1 MNLKFYPVADKSELA
16 NNDQLHVSLN
26 EEEILICR
34 ENEDYYA
41 ISYYCSHATLALEG
55 GHIYKSKIICP
66 YHGVSRGA
74 NAVNELLTP
83 CTRLV

>member
-1 MNLKFYPVADKSELA
+1 MNLKFYPVADKSELS

-26 EEEILICR
+26 EEEILIRR

-55 GHIYKSKIICP
+55 GIYIRVKLSAHITEQNS
-66 YHGVSRGA
+66 V
-74 NAVNELLTP
+74 
-83 CTRLV
+83 

>member
-16 NNDQLHVSLN
+16 NNDKLHVSLN

-41 ISYYCSHATLALEG
+41 ISYYC
-55 GHIYKSKIICP
+55 
-66 YHGVSRGA
+66 
-74 NAVNELLTP
+74 
-83 CTRLV
+83 